1 MRKIAKFIDAFF
13 VLLMV
18 FLLVNSFALVNTVW
32 CVEITTAFL
41 LLIVIPLVALVGI
54 ALNILYV
61 LKHKNPLFQVLR
73 YLNFGFI
80 VVVMS
85 YYWGV
90 YNICTIT

>member
-13 VLLMV
+13 VLLLV
-18 FLLVNSFALVNTVW
+18 FLLVNSFALVNTVA

-41 LLIVIPLVALVGI
+41 LLIVIPLVALLGI

-61 LKHKNPLFQVLR
+61 LKHKSLFLQVLR

-80 VVVMS
+80 IAVMS
-85 YYWGV
+85 YYWLA